1 MSSEQLWQMV
11 LSELELAMPES
22 SFQTWFNNTSVK
34 SIENGLVIINVPNIF
49 TKEWLEKKYSKEIL
63 TILKNLDYNIREVE
77 YIIDYSI
84 KPSAYKNS
92 SKKSRSSSIKNIGSV
107 GDEDLKLPGLNIDAK
122 TGLNS
127 RYAFDNF
134 VVGSFNELAHA
145 AVSASVQNLG
155 VSYNPLFIYGDV
167 GLGKTHLIQAAG
179 NEIKSLYPNLSIL
192 YVQAEKFTNDVVH
205 ALQHH
210 KMDDFKERYRS
221 VDVFIVDD
229 LQFIAGK
236 EKTQEELF
244 HTFNSL
250 YEKNKQ
256 IILSSDRPPRAIPE
270 LEDRL
275 RSRFEGGMIADIG
288 SPDLETRIAILKEK
302 LIQKKASLDDEIL
315 NIVAKNFENNIRE
328 LEGALIRVL
337 GLIKMTNTLPSVE
350 IVSKWLLS
358 TSSQSN
364 KNISSKNIIEVV
376 SGFYD
381 IDEKLILSKNRR
393 QEIVK
398 ARQISMY
405 LLREILRLSLPSI
418 GQKLGNKDHST
429 VIHAIGKIENGLKKD
444 ENLIEEIKKI
454 KQKLYR

>member
-1 MSSEQLWQMV
+1 MSCEQIWQMV
-11 LSELELAMPES
+11 LSELELIMPES
-22 SFQTWFNNTSVK
+22 SFQTWFQNTSIK
-34 SIENGLVIINVPNIF
+34 SFSGGLATISVPNIF
-49 TKEWLEKKYSKEIL
+49 TKSWLEKKYSKEIL
-63 TILKNLDYNIREVE
+63 NILKNLDCDAREIE
-77 YIIDYSI
+77 YVIDYSP
-84 KPSAYKNS
+84 KSSAYKNS
-92 SKKSRSSSIKNIGSV
+92 SKKAKASSSKSLGHV

-122 TGLNS
+122 TGLNP

-192 YVQAEKFTNDVVH
+192 YVQAEKFTNDLVH
-205 ALQHH
+205 SLQHH
-210 KMDDFKERYRS
+210 KMDDFKEKYRNI
-221 VDVFIVDD
+221 DVFIIDD
-229 LQFIAGK
+229 IQFIARK
-236 EKTQEELF
+236 EQTQIELF
-244 HTFNSL
+244 YTFNTL

-288 SPDLETRIAILKEK
+288 APNLETRIAILKEK
-302 LIQKKASLDDEIL
+302 LIQKNTSLDDEIV
-315 NIVAKNFENNIRE
+315 NHIAKNFENNIRE
-328 LEGALIRVL
+328 LEGALTRVL

-364 KNISSKNIIEVV
+364 KNISSKNILEAV
-376 SGFYD
+376 SVFYD
-381 IDEKLILSKNRR
+381 IDEKLILSKSRR

-398 ARQISMY
+398 ARQVSMY

-418 GQKLGNKDHST
+418 GQKIGNKDHST

-454 KQKLYR
+454 KQKLYK

>member
-1 MSSEQLWQMV
+1 MSCEQIWQMV
-11 LSELELAMPES
+11 LSELELVMPES
-22 SFQTWFNNTSVK
+22 SFQTWFQNTSIK
-34 SIENGLVIINVPNIF
+34 SLSGGLATISVPNIF
-49 TKEWLEKKYSKEIL
+49 TKGWLEKKYSKEIL
-63 TILKNLDYNIREVE
+63 NILKNLDCDAREIE
-77 YIIDYSI
+77 YIIDYSP
-84 KPSAYKNS
+84 KSSTYKNT
-92 SKKSRSSSIKNIGSV
+92 SKKTKASSNKNLGRV

-122 TGLNS
+122 TGLNP

-167 GLGKTHLIQAAG
+167 GLGKTHLVQAAG
-179 NEIKSLYPNLSIL
+179 NEIKNLYPNLSIL
-192 YVQAEKFTNDVVH
+192 YVQAEKFTTDLVH

-210 KMDDFKERYRS
+210 KMDDFKEKYRS
-221 VDVFIVDD
+221 IDVFIIDD
-229 LQFIAGK
+229 IQFIARK
-236 EKTQEELF
+236 EQTQIELF
-244 HTFNSL
+244 YTFNTL

-275 RSRFEGGMIADIG
+275 RSRFEGGMIADI
-288 SPDLETRIAILKEK
+288 SAPNLETRIAILKEK
-302 LIQKKASLDDEIL
+302 LVQKNASLDDEIV
-315 NIVAKNFENNIRE
+315 NHIAKNFENNIRE

-350 IVSKWLLS
+350 IVSRWLLS

-364 KNISSKNIIEVV
+364 KNISSKNILEIV

-381 IDEKLILSKNRR
+381 IDEKLILSKSRR

-398 ARQISMY
+398 ARQVSMY

-418 GQKLGNKDHST
+418 GQKMGNKDHST
-429 VIHAIGKIENGLKKD
+429 VIHSIGKIENGLKKD

-454 KQKLYR
+454 KQKLYK